1 MLRFVARRVA
11 FIAFVALLI
20 IFFTH
25 LGMGMIRNSEL
36 SQPNFDLIS
45 HGIRAWQ
52 QSRQYIERALGGDL
66 GRASLSFGNV
76 PIGDILRDSFTKSL
90 GLLLISLVCAASVGV
105 AVGSGMAITRRRWLV
120 LPLLTA
126 TLVGV
131 SAPSFV
137 AALLLQI
144 GEITF
149 LRTFGKRLVYLTGFG
164 WDYQHLLL
172 PVLVLM
178 ARPVAYLTR
187 AANLGLRNIMEEDF
201 IRTAF
206 SKGLSLRRTV
216 NIHAFRN
223 MIIPILTA
231 IGVSVRFS
239 LSTLPIVELFFYWPG
254 MGLRILEAING
265 RQTTLVVTLALA
277 LGGTFLLV
285 NLLLDVLYRLI
296 DPRLREESWT
306 S

>member
-1 MLRFVARRVA
+1 VLRFVARRLA
-11 FIAFVALLI
+11 FIAFVSLLI
-20 IFFTH
+20 VFFSH
-25 LGMGMIRNSEL
+25 FGMRMVRNSEA
-36 SQPNFDLIS
+36 SRPNYDLVQ
-45 HGIRAWQ
+45 HGISAWTD
-52 QSRQYIERALGGDL
+52 SREYINRLLQGDL
-66 GRASLSFGNV
+66 GRATLSFGTAS
-76 PIGDILRDSFTKSL
+76 IGEILNDTYIKSM
-90 GLLLISLVCAASVGV
+90 GLLMISLAFAAFVGL
-105 AVGSGMAITRRRWLV
+105 AVGGAMAITQKRWLV
-120 LPLLTA
+120 LPILTA
-126 TLVGV
+126 TLLGV

-164 WDYQHLLL
+164 WDYQHFLL

-187 AANLGLRNIMEEDF
+187 AAHLGLRNIMEEDF

-206 SKGLSLRRTV
+206 SKGLSLNRTV
-216 NIHAFRN
+216 NVHALRN
-223 MIIPILTA
+223 MIIPMLTA
-231 IGVSVRFS
+231 VGVSVRFS

-277 LGGTFLLV
+277 LGCTFLFV